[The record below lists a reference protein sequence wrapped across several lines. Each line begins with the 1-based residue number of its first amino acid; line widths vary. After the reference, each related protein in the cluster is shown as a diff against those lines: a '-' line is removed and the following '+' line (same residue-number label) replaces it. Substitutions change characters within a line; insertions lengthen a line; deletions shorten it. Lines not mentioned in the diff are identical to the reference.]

1 MNQKKIGSFIKELR
15 QSHSLTQEE
24 LAQILGVNHRTVSRW
39 ETGKNMPDYDVIIDM
54 AKYFQV
60 NVDEILNGERQ
71 VTQQKS
77 RFLKNKYAIMN
88 NMNYHVV
95 NFVFNIVSILMIII
109 ALSGFIYFLVFYVY
123 ESAWLVA
130 FVNIFLNMFLFHWL
144 YVMRFHNEVDRIWTY
159 QKKSCEH

>member
-39 ETGKNMPDYDVIIDM
+39 ETGKNMHDYDVIIDM

-95 NFVFNIVSILMIII
+95 NFVFNIVN
-109 ALSGFIYFLVFYVY
+109 Y
-123 ESAWLVA
+123 SA
-130 FVNIFLNMFLFHWL
+130 N
-144 YVMRFHNEVDRIWTY
+144 
-159 QKKSCEH
+159 